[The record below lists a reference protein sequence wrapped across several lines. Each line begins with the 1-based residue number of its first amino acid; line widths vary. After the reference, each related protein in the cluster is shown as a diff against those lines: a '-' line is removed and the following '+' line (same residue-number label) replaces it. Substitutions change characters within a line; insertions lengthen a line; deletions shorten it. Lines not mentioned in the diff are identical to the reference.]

1 MAVEAH
7 KHCPVCGT
15 PIPLTERVCS
25 PDCEKVL
32 AQRQKQMRKSRI
44 ALFAVIVIFIL
55 IWAYLTIF
63 KNMM

>member
-44 ALFAVIVIFIL
+44 TFFIVMVIFIIVL
-55 IWAYLTIF
+55 AYFTVFRHII
-63 KNMM
+63 